1 MFFNPPWVTKIGQLQ
16 QVTRTIRRNSDAVLD
31 NRGAV
36 IVRCYPYR
44 SATYMHLVYNLIYS
58 TLASN
63 TQFGSDQTPDE
74 IRPILLNYSGSAKQ
88 SLSNPSVI
96 LSSVPQSAAAAPFA
110 GGVFHLGGGTG
121 GGQLPQQHQWTDCV
135 LIRVHFR
142 NHECALFF
150 MQLFNRSVF
159 RVFDRRQVRA
169 PFCHADLTRPER
181 VLRNYLQQMC
191 DEKNSAANR
200 LPPHHSQQQYH
211 QGRLLNVAPR
221 YYHNGFHLYRE
232 FPNGRVELVP
242 WEQFSMGQYL
252 HVIVASLRKYAALY
266 KQKQCYVIIQNV
278 AEHNGS
284 AEEDTERITSIVYSV
299 VSSDGFRQRC
309 NQTKQKLDLLKNSA
323 VATNADGQPIVVAS
337 GHLPL
342 RIERLPR
349 RGTGSSASR
358 SATTV
363 TTARG
368 EGQQQQTTTMT
379 AGAEKQWGEG
389 KTADGA
395 VGGEQKEYDWS
406 NAMGSSRPALIRVH
420 FRNRE
425 AAIAFCQL
433 FRERQI
439 FLRQKRQQ
447 QPKEQDDEGI
457 VRQHGTGIDCVERET
472 DAGNEEEKE
481 EGDGQQTDSYSD
493 LSDLDVFSSCDE
505 DTNGGHEKT
514 PPVTREETA
523 TNEHGKKEGGET
535 ETEESV
541 GEEGQQQKTESKAKA
556 TEEGKTEEGDTN
568 NNTKAGNSG
577 MKRKKMQSPASQR
590 HRHGHCSERRQQH
603 KQHLLDS
610 LICGAFAHRDLTPPE
625 LALGYALR
633 QHCREQNRVPNA
645 RVFLYPRAGRIFE
658 RIAAAEAK

>member
-1 MFFNPPWVTKIGQLQ
+1 MP
-16 QVTRTIRRNSDAVLD
+16 
-31 NRGAV
+31 
-36 IVRCYPYR
+36 
-44 SATYMHLVYNLIYS
+44 
-58 TLASN
+58 TLLK
-63 TQFGSDQTPDE
+63 G
-74 IRPILLNYSGSAKQ
+74 
-88 SLSNPSVI
+88 
-96 LSSVPQSAAAAPFA
+96 PF
-110 GGVFHLGGGTG
+110 L
-121 GGQLPQQHQWTDCV
+121 
-135 LIRVHFR
+135 
-142 NHECALFF
+142 
-150 MQLFNRSVF
+150 
-159 RVFDRRQVRA
+159 
-169 PFCHADLTRPER
+169 
-181 VLRNYLQQMC
+181 
-191 DEKNSAANR
+191 K
-200 LPPHHSQQQYH
+200 
-211 QGRLLNVAPR
+211 
-221 YYHNGFHLYRE
+221 E

-252 HVIVASLRKYAALY
+252 HVLVASLRKYAALY
-266 KQKQCYVIIQNV
+266 KQKQISKKMTKNFPSLHRCYVIIQNV
-278 AEHNGS
+278 AEHSGS

-309 NQTKQKLDLLKNSA
+309 NQIKVQKLDLLKNSA
-323 VATNADGQPIVVAS
+323 VATNAAGQPIVVAS

-379 AGAEKQWGEG
+379 TGADKQWGEG

-395 VGGEQKEYDWS
+395 TGEEYDWS
-406 NAMGSSRPALIRVH
+406 NAMGSSRPALIRVR

-447 QPKEQDDEGI
+447 QPKGQDDEGI
-457 VRQHGTGIDCVERET
+457 VRQHGTGIDCGDRET

-523 TNEHGKKEGGET
+523 TKEHGKKEGGETKT

-556 TEEGKTEEGDTN
+556 TEEGDTN
-568 NNTKAGNSG
+568 NNTKASNSG
-577 MKRKKMQSPASQR
+577 MKRKKMQSSASQR
-590 HRHGHCSERRQQH
+590 HRHGHCSERRQKH

-633 QHCREQNRVPNA
+633 QHCR
-645 RVFLYPRAGRIFE
+645 
-658 RIAAAEAK
+658 